1 MAPAL
6 DVSAAAAPSTV
17 DASAASATDAPSTST
32 PAAPRKKRS
41 VDYLLEGESVK
52 ANRHL
57 ARFAAAPFLPLL
69 LREPAFG
76 SMLSRT
82 SKALRKEIIEAYVVI
97 EALEALARGPGLV
110 VDLCSGKGFSS
121 VLLAL
126 ERPELAVL
134 MVDSDQR
141 ILLDHVDALPNARF
155 VRADICAPG
164 FGAALDAALGA
175 AAAAS
180 SSAAAAAA
188 AADAFAAAAAA
199 PSASAPA
206 AADSAV
212 AASADTPPSCVLV
225 GVHLCGQLSP
235 RAVELFAAAPA
246 LDALLL
252 VPCCLD
258 KRFDATLKAEA
269 RAARRDPYDAKVE
282 QLAAL
287 MAGVCD
293 AVSCVRDAEMRT
305 AAGTASE
312 GAAAAKNA
320 VLIGRRRVGV
330 ELGGCEVCEVVET
343 G

>member
-6 DVSAAAAPSTV
+6 DGV
-17 DASAASATDAPSTST
+17 SAASAAAHSTVGVSAASDADASSTSA

-97 EALEALARGPGLV
+97 ESLEALARGPGLV

-134 MVDSDQR
+134 MVDSDHR
-141 ILLDHVDALPNARF
+141 ILLDHVDALPNVRF

-180 SSAAAAAA
+180 SSAAAAVAA
-188 AADAFAAAAAA
+188 AADAFVAAAA
-199 PSASAPA
+199 PAASAPTV
-206 AADSAV
+206 AADSA
-212 AASADTPPSCVLV
+212 ASPPSCVLV

-287 MAGVCD
+287 MAEVCD

-305 AAGTASE
+305 ASGTASE

-320 VLIGRRRVGV
+320 VLIGRRRAGV
-330 ELGGCEVCEVVET
+330 ELGACEVCEV
-343 G
+343 GDG